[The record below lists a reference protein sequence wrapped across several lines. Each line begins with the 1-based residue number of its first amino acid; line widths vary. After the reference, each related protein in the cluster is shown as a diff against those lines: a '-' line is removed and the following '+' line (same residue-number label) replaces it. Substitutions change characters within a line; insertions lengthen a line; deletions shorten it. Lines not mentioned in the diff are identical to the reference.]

1 MTVRELIEALEAL
14 NQDNANVV
22 VCALDSS
29 DPYISAS
36 QDLHHIELEGAD
48 VVLIGDHSDHI
59 T

>member
-1 MTVRELIEALEAL
+1 MTVRELIEALQSL
-14 NQDNANVV
+14 PGDANVV
-22 VCALDSS
+22 VCALAD

-48 VVLIGDHSDHI
+48 VVLLGDHSDHI